1 MATDPV
7 RTAAE
12 QLTDWLETNAVIGG
26 TGAVFA
32 SRPAEEEIYAF
43 ARQQR
48 KEAQD
53 DLIAEQREWDCKYGC
68 DGRDSC
74 LLPDVLERAEAAE
87 ARIAVLEGEL
97 AALRA
102 ERGAEGWEPIAT
114 APKDGTVLLGY
125 SARWAM
131 DMPELVVWLDGF
143 RIERA
148 GWFTYQGRH
157 RFVNQP
163 THWRPLPPPP
173 VASSGESEGGTRG

>member
-102 ERGAEGWEPIAT
+102 ERGAEGPRCILCGDPESKHAKSPADWR
-114 APKDGTVLLGY
+114 TVPGC
-125 SARWAM
+125 SK
-131 DMPELVVWLDGF
+131 
-143 RIERA
+143 
-148 GWFTYQGRH
+148 FT
-157 RFVNQP
+157 
-163 THWRPLPPPP
+163 PPA
-173 VASSGESEGGTRG
+173 ASSGDTK